1 MKHIEHAAL
10 NRLQETAA
18 PVEEY
23 QVQVTVRGPDALRAV
38 MTVLNSMAY
47 DCAVGHG
54 SVYVCDAEGD
64 RRKETYIDGDGGDGV
79 SDPQYALL
87 VDGEPKDFQPF
98 EE

>member
-1 MKHIEHAAL
+1 MKHIEQAAAR
-10 NRLQETAA
+10 RLQTAA
-18 PVEEY
+18 AVEEY
-23 QVQVTVRGPDALRAV
+23 QVQVTVRGPDALKAV

-54 SVYVCDAEGD
+54 SVYICDAEGD
-64 RRKETYIDGDGGDGV
+64 RRQETYIDGDGGDGV

-87 VDGEPKDFQPF
+87 VEGEPKDFQPF